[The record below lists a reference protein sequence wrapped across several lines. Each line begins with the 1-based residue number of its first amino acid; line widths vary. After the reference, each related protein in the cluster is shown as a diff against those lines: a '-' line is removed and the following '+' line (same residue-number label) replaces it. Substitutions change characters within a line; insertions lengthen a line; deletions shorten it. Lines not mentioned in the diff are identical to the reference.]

1 MQSQGRKAFTLV
13 ELLVV
18 IAIIGILIG
27 LLLPAVQA
35 VREAARRTQC
45 NNNLK
50 QIALGMH
57 NYQGSFNSLPVG
69 AYSCCWGTWLVATL
83 PYVEQKALYDMYDN
97 NEKFMGDVSFRYSG
111 VRNRPVSTS
120 RVPTYTCPSDEPQT
134 AFSDGITCHNYVV
147 NMGTTGFVVRN
158 PPGDV
163 TSGAEKDVNGVKDF
177 GAPFT
182 ISGWTGID
190 AKAYK
195 IDHITNQ
202 DGTSNTMMVSEVMQG
217 KGGTDLR
224 GFSWWGYAAGY
235 ESYLLPNSS
244 EPDVM
249 QFASYC
255 DNTADP
261 KHMPCIGPQ
270 SESQPMTTAARSQH
284 TGGVHTVMCDASGRF
299 VTDEIALDVWR
310 ALSTSNGREIVD
322 EDEDF

>member
-57 NYQGSFNSLPVG
+57 NYQDSFNSLPVG

-83 PYVEQKALYDMYDN
+83 PYVEQKAMYDTYKHIN
-97 NEKFMGDVSFRYSG
+97 KFDSPSGGYRYWDSP
-111 VRNRPVSTS
+111 NRQVTTS
-120 RVPTYTCPSDEPQT
+120 RVPTYTCPSDQPS
-134 AFSDGITCHNYVV
+134 AFYNGVTCHNYAV
-147 NMGTTGFVVRN
+147 NMGTTGFVVRS
-158 PPGDV
+158 GDV
-163 TSGAEKDVNGVKDF
+163 KTGAEKNVNGVIDY

-182 ISGWTGID
+182 ISGWTDVD

-217 KGGTDLR
+217 KGSNDLR

-235 ESYLLPNSS
+235 ETYLLPNSS
-244 EPDVM
+244 EPDVL
-249 QFASYC
+249 QGAGYC

-261 KHMPCIGPQ
+261 KHMPCIGPH
-270 SESQPMTTAARSQH
+270 SASQPMTMAARSQH
-284 TGGVHTVMCDASGRF
+284 TGGVHVVMCDASGRF
-299 VTDEIALDVWR
+299 VVDEIALDVWR
-310 ALSTSNGREIVD
+310 ALSTTNGKEIID